1 MKDSRVYIDLI
12 ISACDKVATYIGD
25 ANFAQFEH
33 DDKTQ
38 SAVIMQLHVIGEQ
51 AKKLDDETPAK
62 IAVPWEKIIAQRNVI
77 SHEYFAL
84 ELSSIWNTITTDV
97 PALAIK
103 LHEYLHSQGTEYIP
117 PFGNPEPLL

>member
-12 ISACDKVATYIGD
+12 ISACDKVATYVGGMD
-25 ANFAQFEH
+25 FVQFAQ

-51 AKKLDDETPAK
+51 AKKLDDETRAK
-62 IAVPWEKIIAQRNVI
+62 IAVPWAKIIAQRNII
-77 SHEYFAL
+77 SHEYFAI
-84 ELSSIWNTITTDV
+84 ELPQIWDTVMKDV
-97 PALAIK
+97 PELAVK
-103 LHEYLHSQGTEYIP
+103 LYEYLHSQGTEYIP